1 MNAPAKIGEVLPPVD
16 LDALA
21 RRINLELNSIVDAAK
36 GVVTKAIAAGEALN
50 QAKAAIADCQWLRWL
65 STNTSVSERTAQLYM
80 QLAEYKRQKLTWP
93 S

>member
-1 MNAPAKIGEVLPPVD
+1 MNAPAKIGEVPPVD

-50 QAKAAIADCQWLRWL
+50 QAKAAIADGQWLRWL